1 MEERIDNETVQQIDL
16 ISMLKDIGR
25 EWLTI
30 LLLAIAAAL
39 FADIWICATYQPE
52 YRTSTTFVV
61 TAKGMNN
68 NIYQN
73 LNSTKELASQFTEIL
88 GSNVLKKKVAQDL
101 GMNNLN
107 VKTSVD
113 LVPET
118 NLITFSVK
126 AGTAAESYRVLQ
138 SVMENYNTVSD
149 YAIKNV
155 IIETIQQPSVAMA
168 PINPLDEKRTVMK
181 VFVVAAGCLIA
192 LLAGI
197 SYIRDTIKNPGEV
210 STKLDTRL
218 LGTIAYEKKS
228 KALSMKRKKDYLSM
242 LIQNP
247 LRSFA
252 YVESSKMAA
261 SRVRSYMD
269 KEDAKVLLVTS
280 VMENEGKSTVA
291 ANLALSLAQEGSR
304 VMLIDCDFRK
314 PAQALSMKRKKDY
327 LSMLIQNP
335 LRSFAYVES
344 SKMAASRVRSY
355 MDKEDAKVLLVTSV
369 MENEGKSTVAA
380 NLALSLA
387 QEGSRVMLID
397 CDFRKPAQYKIFNVR
412 DNEETDL
419 GDVLINHASTEK
431 IIRNWNNSGLY
442 MILNK
447 TSSNAIETLLKS
459 MTLKQIIA
467 FCREKMDYVVID
479 TSPLALVADTEE
491 LAQMTDASVLVVRQ
505 DTVLTKDINDAI
517 DILNNTRGKVLG
529 CILNGVTSQNMA
541 GSGHYG
547 YGGHYGKRA

>member
-1 MEERIDNETVQQIDL
+1 MEERIDNENVQQIDL

-25 EWLTI
+25 EWITI
-30 LLLAIAAAL
+30 LLLSIAAAL

-52 YRTSTTFVV
+52 YKTSTTFVV
-61 TAKGMNN
+61 TAKGMNS

-73 LNSTKELASQFTEIL
+73 LTSTKDLAQQFTEIL
-88 GSNVLKKKVAQDL
+88 GSNVLKKKVAQDIGVNSL
-101 GMNNLN
+101 D
-107 VKTSVD
+107 VETSVD

-118 NLITFSVK
+118 NLITLSVK
-126 AGTAAESYRVLQ
+126 AKTAAESYRVLR

-155 IIETIQQPSVAMA
+155 IIETIQQPSVAMS
-168 PINPLDEKRTVMK
+168 PSNPLNEKRMVLK
-181 VFVVAAGCLIA
+181 VFLIAAGCLIV
-192 LLAGI
+192 LVAGI

-210 STKLDTRL
+210 SSKLDTRL

-228 KALSMKRKKDYLSM
+228 KSLSMNRKKGYLSM
-242 LIQNP
+242 LISNP

-269 KEDAKVLLVTS
+269 KEQAKVLLVTS

-291 ANLALSLAQEGSR
+291 ANLALSLAQEGNR
-304 VMLIDCDFRK
+304 VMLMDCDFRK
-314 PAQALSMKRKKDY
+314 PAQ
-327 LSMLIQNP
+327 
-335 LRSFAYVES
+335 F
-344 SKMAASRVRSY
+344 
-355 MDKEDAKVLLVTSV
+355 
-369 MENEGKSTVAA
+369 
-380 NLALSLA
+380 
-387 QEGSRVMLID
+387 
-397 CDFRKPAQYKIFNVR
+397 KIFDVR

-419 GDVLINHASTEK
+419 GDVLINHKSADR
-431 IIRNWNNSGLY
+431 IIRNWNDSNLY

-447 TSSNAIETLLKS
+447 TSSNSIETLLKS
-459 MTLKQIIA
+459 TTLKQIIA
-467 FCREKMDYVVID
+467 FCRERMDYVVVD

-505 DTVLTKDINDAI
+505 DTVLAKDINDAI
-517 DILNNTRGKVLG
+517 DILNNTRGKVIG
-529 CILNGVTSQNMA
+529 CILNGTASQSTGGN
-541 GSGHYG
+541 SHYR

>member
-1 MEERIDNETVQQIDL
+1 MEERIDSENVQQIDL

-25 EWLTI
+25 EWITI
-30 LLLAIAAAL
+30 LLLSIAAAL

-52 YRTSTTFVV
+52 YKTSTTFVV
-61 TAKGMNN
+61 TAKGMNS

-73 LNSTKELASQFTEIL
+73 LSSTKDLAQQFTEIL
-88 GSNVLKKKVAQDL
+88 GSNVLKKKVAQDIGVNSL
-101 GMNNLN
+101 D
-107 VKTSVD
+107 VETSVD

-118 NLITFSVK
+118 NLITLSVK
-126 AGTAAESYRVLQ
+126 AKTAAESYRVLR

-155 IIETIQQPSVAMA
+155 IIETIQQPSVAMS
-168 PINPLDEKRTVMK
+168 PSNPLNEKRMVLR
-181 VFVVAAGCLIA
+181 VFLIAAGCLIV
-192 LLAGI
+192 LVAGI

-210 STKLDTRL
+210 SSKLDTRL

-228 KALSMKRKKDYLSM
+228 KSLSMNRKKGYLSM
-242 LIQNP
+242 LISNP

-269 KEDAKVLLVTS
+269 KEQAKVLLVTS

-291 ANLALSLAQEGSR
+291 ANFALSLAQEGNR
-304 VMLIDCDFRK
+304 VMLMDCDFRK
-314 PAQALSMKRKKDY
+314 PAQ
-327 LSMLIQNP
+327 
-335 LRSFAYVES
+335 F
-344 SKMAASRVRSY
+344 
-355 MDKEDAKVLLVTSV
+355 
-369 MENEGKSTVAA
+369 
-380 NLALSLA
+380 
-387 QEGSRVMLID
+387 
-397 CDFRKPAQYKIFNVR
+397 KIFDVR

-419 GDVLINHASTEK
+419 GDVLINHKSADR
-431 IIRNWNNSGLY
+431 IIRNWNDSNLY

-447 TSSNAIETLLKS
+447 TSSNSIETLLKS
-459 MTLKQIIA
+459 TTLKQIIA
-467 FCREKMDYVVID
+467 FCRERMDYVVVD

-505 DTVLTKDINDAI
+505 DTVLAKDINDAI
-517 DILNNTRGKVLG
+517 DILNNTRGKVIG
-529 CILNGVTSQNMA
+529 CILNGTASQSTGGN
-541 GSGHYG
+541 SHYR

>member
-1 MEERIDNETVQQIDL
+1 MEERIDSENVQQIDL

-25 EWLTI
+25 EWITI
-30 LLLAIAAAL
+30 LLLSVAAAL

-52 YRTSTTFVV
+52 YKTSTTFVV
-61 TAKGMNN
+61 TAKGMNS

-73 LNSTKELASQFTEIL
+73 LSSTKDLAQQFTEIL
-88 GSNVLKKKVAQDL
+88 GSNVLKKKVAQDIGVNSL
-101 GMNNLN
+101 D
-107 VKTSVD
+107 VETSVD

-118 NLITFSVK
+118 NLITLSVK
-126 AGTAAESYRVLQ
+126 AKTAAESYRVLR

-155 IIETIQQPSVAMA
+155 IIETIQQPSVAMS
-168 PINPLDEKRTVMK
+168 PSNPLNEKRMVLK
-181 VFVVAAGCLIA
+181 VFLIAAGCLIV
-192 LLAGI
+192 LVAGI

-210 STKLDTRL
+210 SSKLDTRL

-228 KALSMKRKKDYLSM
+228 KSLSMNRKKGYLSM
-242 LIQNP
+242 LISNP

-269 KEDAKVLLVTS
+269 KEQAKVLLVTS

-291 ANLALSLAQEGSR
+291 ANLALSLAQEGNR
-304 VMLIDCDFRK
+304 VMLMDCDFRK
-314 PAQALSMKRKKDY
+314 PAQ
-327 LSMLIQNP
+327 
-335 LRSFAYVES
+335 F
-344 SKMAASRVRSY
+344 
-355 MDKEDAKVLLVTSV
+355 
-369 MENEGKSTVAA
+369 
-380 NLALSLA
+380 
-387 QEGSRVMLID
+387 
-397 CDFRKPAQYKIFNVR
+397 KIFDVR

-419 GDVLINHASTEK
+419 GDVLINHKSADR
-431 IIRNWNNSGLY
+431 IIRNWNDSNLY

-447 TSSNAIETLLKS
+447 TSSNSIETLLKS
-459 MTLKQIIA
+459 TTLKQIIA
-467 FCREKMDYVVID
+467 FCRERMDYVVVD

-505 DTVLTKDINDAI
+505 DTVLAKDINDAI
-517 DILNNTRGKVLG
+517 DILNNTRGKVIG
-529 CILNGVTSQNMA
+529 CILNGTASQSTGGN
-541 GSGHYG
+541 SHYR

>member
-1 MEERIDNETVQQIDL
+1 MEERIDSENVQQIDL

-25 EWLTI
+25 EWITI
-30 LLLAIAAAL
+30 LLLSIAAAL

-52 YRTSTTFVV
+52 YKTSTTFVV
-61 TAKGMNN
+61 TAKGMNC

-73 LNSTKELASQFTEIL
+73 LTSTKDLAQQFTEIL
-88 GSNVLKKKVAQDL
+88 GSNVLKKKVAQDIGVNSL
-101 GMNNLN
+101 D
-107 VKTSVD
+107 VETSVD

-118 NLITFSVK
+118 NLITLSVK
-126 AGTAAESYRVLQ
+126 AKTAAESYRVLR

-155 IIETIQQPSVAMA
+155 IIETIQQPSVAMS
-168 PINPLDEKRTVMK
+168 PSNPLNEKRMVLK
-181 VFVVAAGCLIA
+181 VFLIAAGCLIV
-192 LLAGI
+192 LVAGI

-210 STKLDTRL
+210 SSKLDTRL

-228 KALSMKRKKDYLSM
+228 KSLSMNRKKGYLSM
-242 LIQNP
+242 LISNP

-269 KEDAKVLLVTS
+269 KEQAKVLLVTS

-291 ANLALSLAQEGSR
+291 ANLALSLAQEGNR
-304 VMLIDCDFRK
+304 VMLMDCDFRK
-314 PAQALSMKRKKDY
+314 PAQ
-327 LSMLIQNP
+327 
-335 LRSFAYVES
+335 F
-344 SKMAASRVRSY
+344 
-355 MDKEDAKVLLVTSV
+355 
-369 MENEGKSTVAA
+369 
-380 NLALSLA
+380 
-387 QEGSRVMLID
+387 
-397 CDFRKPAQYKIFNVR
+397 KIFDVR

-419 GDVLINHASTEK
+419 GDVLINHKSADR
-431 IIRNWNNSGLY
+431 IIRNWNDSNLY

-447 TSSNAIETLLKS
+447 TSSNSIETLLKS
-459 MTLKQIIA
+459 TTLKQIIA
-467 FCREKMDYVVID
+467 FCRERMDYVVVD

-505 DTVLTKDINDAI
+505 DTVLAKDINDAI
-517 DILNNTRGKVLG
+517 DILNNTRGKVIG
-529 CILNGVTSQNMA
+529 CILNGTASQSTGGN
-541 GSGHYG
+541 SHYR

>member
-1 MEERIDNETVQQIDL
+1 MEERIDSENVQQIDL

-25 EWLTI
+25 EWITI
-30 LLLAIAAAL
+30 LLLSIAAAL

-52 YRTSTTFVV
+52 YKTSTIFVV
-61 TAKGMNN
+61 TAKGMNS

-73 LNSTKELASQFTEIL
+73 LTSTKDLAQQFTEIL
-88 GSNVLKKKVAQDL
+88 GSNVLKKKVAQDIGVNSL
-101 GMNNLN
+101 D
-107 VKTSVD
+107 VETSVD

-118 NLITFSVK
+118 NLITLSVK
-126 AGTAAESYRVLQ
+126 AKTAAESYRVLR

-155 IIETIQQPSVAMA
+155 IIETIQQPSVAMS
-168 PINPLDEKRTVMK
+168 PSNPLNEKRMVLK
-181 VFVVAAGCLIA
+181 VFLIAAGCLIV
-192 LLAGI
+192 LVAGI

-210 STKLDTRL
+210 SSKLDTRL

-228 KALSMKRKKDYLSM
+228 KSLSMNRKKGYLSM
-242 LIQNP
+242 LISNP

-269 KEDAKVLLVTS
+269 KEQAKVLLVTS

-291 ANLALSLAQEGSR
+291 ANLALSLAQEGNR
-304 VMLIDCDFRK
+304 VMLMDCDFRK
-314 PAQALSMKRKKDY
+314 PAQ
-327 LSMLIQNP
+327 
-335 LRSFAYVES
+335 F
-344 SKMAASRVRSY
+344 
-355 MDKEDAKVLLVTSV
+355 
-369 MENEGKSTVAA
+369 
-380 NLALSLA
+380 
-387 QEGSRVMLID
+387 
-397 CDFRKPAQYKIFNVR
+397 KIFDVR

-419 GDVLINHASTEK
+419 GDVLINHKSADR
-431 IIRNWNNSGLY
+431 IIRNWNDSNLY

-447 TSSNAIETLLKS
+447 TSSNSIETLLKS
-459 MTLKQIIA
+459 TTLKQIIA
-467 FCREKMDYVVID
+467 FCRERMDYVVVD

-505 DTVLTKDINDAI
+505 DTVLAKDINDAI
-517 DILNNTRGKVLG
+517 DILNNTRGKVIG
-529 CILNGVTSQNMA
+529 CILNGTASQSTGGN
-541 GSGHYG
+541 SHYR

>member
-1 MEERIDNETVQQIDL
+1 MEERIDSENVQQIDL

-25 EWLTI
+25 EWITI
-30 LLLAIAAAL
+30 LLLSIAAAL

-52 YRTSTTFVV
+52 YKTSTTFVV
-61 TAKGMNN
+61 TARGMNS

-73 LNSTKELASQFTEIL
+73 LSSTKDLAQQFTEIL
-88 GSNVLKKKVAQDL
+88 GSNVLKKKVAQDIGVNSL
-101 GMNNLN
+101 D
-107 VKTSVD
+107 VETSVD

-118 NLITFSVK
+118 NLITLSVK
-126 AGTAAESYRVLQ
+126 AKTAAESYRVLR

-155 IIETIQQPSVAMA
+155 IIETIQQPSVAMS
-168 PINPLDEKRTVMK
+168 PSNPLNEKRMVLK
-181 VFVVAAGCLIA
+181 VFLIAAGCLIV
-192 LLAGI
+192 LVAGI

-210 STKLDTRL
+210 SSKLDTRL

-228 KALSMKRKKDYLSM
+228 KSLSMNRKKGYLSM
-242 LIQNP
+242 LISNP

-269 KEDAKVLLVTS
+269 KEQAKVLLVTS

-291 ANLALSLAQEGSR
+291 ANLALSLAQEGNR
-304 VMLIDCDFRK
+304 VMLMDCDFRK
-314 PAQALSMKRKKDY
+314 PAQ
-327 LSMLIQNP
+327 
-335 LRSFAYVES
+335 F
-344 SKMAASRVRSY
+344 
-355 MDKEDAKVLLVTSV
+355 
-369 MENEGKSTVAA
+369 
-380 NLALSLA
+380 
-387 QEGSRVMLID
+387 
-397 CDFRKPAQYKIFNVR
+397 KIFDVR

-419 GDVLINHASTEK
+419 GDVLINHKSADR
-431 IIRNWNNSGLY
+431 IIRNWNDSNLY

-447 TSSNAIETLLKS
+447 TSSNSIETLLKS
-459 MTLKQIIA
+459 TTLKQIIA
-467 FCREKMDYVVID
+467 FCRERMDYVVVD

-505 DTVLTKDINDAI
+505 DTVLAKDINDAI
-517 DILNNTRGKVLG
+517 DILNNTRGKVIG
-529 CILNGVTSQNMA
+529 CILNGTASQSTGGN
-541 GSGHYG
+541 SHYR

>member
-1 MEERIDNETVQQIDL
+1 MEERIDSENVQQIDL

-25 EWLTI
+25 EWITI
-30 LLLAIAAAL
+30 LLLSIAAAL

-52 YRTSTTFVV
+52 YKTSTTFVV
-61 TAKGMNN
+61 TAKGMNS

-73 LNSTKELASQFTEIL
+73 LTSTKDLAQQFTEIL
-88 GSNVLKKKVAQDL
+88 GSNVLKKKVAQDIGVNSL
-101 GMNNLN
+101 D
-107 VKTSVD
+107 VETSVD

-118 NLITFSVK
+118 NLITLSVK
-126 AGTAAESYRVLQ
+126 AKTAAESYRVLR

-155 IIETIQQPSVAMA
+155 IIETIQQPSVAMS
-168 PINPLDEKRTVMK
+168 PSNPLNEKRMVLK
-181 VFVVAAGCLIA
+181 VFLIAAGCLIV
-192 LLAGI
+192 LVAGI

-210 STKLDTRL
+210 SSKLDTRL

-228 KALSMKRKKDYLSM
+228 KSLSMNRKKGYLSM
-242 LIQNP
+242 LISNP

-269 KEDAKVLLVTS
+269 KEQAKVLLVTS

-291 ANLALSLAQEGSR
+291 ANLALSLSQEGNR
-304 VMLIDCDFRK
+304 VMLMDCDFRK
-314 PAQALSMKRKKDY
+314 PAQ
-327 LSMLIQNP
+327 
-335 LRSFAYVES
+335 F
-344 SKMAASRVRSY
+344 
-355 MDKEDAKVLLVTSV
+355 
-369 MENEGKSTVAA
+369 
-380 NLALSLA
+380 
-387 QEGSRVMLID
+387 
-397 CDFRKPAQYKIFNVR
+397 KIFDVR

-419 GDVLINHASTEK
+419 GDVLINHKSADR
-431 IIRNWNNSGLY
+431 IIRNWNDSNLY

-447 TSSNAIETLLKS
+447 TSSNSIETLLKS
-459 MTLKQIIA
+459 TTLKQIIS
-467 FCREKMDYVVID
+467 FCRERMDYVVVD

-517 DILNNTRGKVLG
+517 DILNNTRGKVIG
-529 CILNGVTSQNMA
+529 CILNGTASQSTGGN
-541 GSGHYG
+541 SHYR

>member
-1 MEERIDNETVQQIDL
+1 MEERIENETVQQIDL

-30 LLLAIAAAL
+30 FLLSISAAL

-52 YRTSTTFVV
+52 YKTSTTFVV

-73 LNSTKELASQFTEIL
+73 LNSTKDLAQQFTEIL

-101 GMNNLN
+101 GMNSLN
-107 VKTSVD
+107 VETSVD

-118 NLITFSVK
+118 NLITLSVK

-138 SVMENYNTVSD
+138 SIMENYNSVSD

-168 PINPLDEKRTVMK
+168 PINPLDEKRTVAK
-181 VFVVAAGCLIA
+181 VFIVAAGCLII

-210 STKLDTRL
+210 SAKLDTRL
-218 LGTIAYEKKS
+218 LGTIAYEKKT
-228 KALSMKRKKDYLSM
+228 KALSMKRKKGY
-242 LIQNP
+242 Q
-247 LRSFA
+247 
-252 YVESSKMAA
+252 ESSRMAA

-269 KEDAKVLLVTS
+269 KENAKVLLVTS

-291 ANLALSLAQEGSR
+291 ANLALSLAQGGSR
-304 VMLIDCDFRK
+304 V
-314 PAQALSMKRKKDY
+314 
-327 LSMLIQNP
+327 
-335 LRSFAYVES
+335 
-344 SKMAASRVRSY
+344 
-355 MDKEDAKVLLVTSV
+355 LL
-369 MENEGKSTVAA
+369 M
-380 NLALSLA
+380 
-387 QEGSRVMLID
+387 D

-412 DNEETDL
+412 DNEEADL
-419 GDVLINHASTEK
+419 GDVLINHSSAEK
-431 IIRNWNNSGLY
+431 IIRNWEDSSLY

-447 TSSNAIETLLKS
+447 TSSNSIETLLKS
-459 MTLKQIIA
+459 TTLKQIVA
-467 FCREKMDYVVID
+467 FCREKMDYVIID

-529 CILNGVTSQNMA
+529 CILNGVTSQNT
-541 GSGHYG
+541 GGIGHYG